1 MSKTLI
7 ILCPPRSF
15 SSVVSTMIGQHPELY
30 GFPELHLFSTDTVE
44 EIIRTKSQRGKIASP
59 GLLRTLAQEH
69 DGIQTT
75 ETVLK
80 AMEWL
85 IARKDWTTEKL
96 FNYLTEL
103 INPKIGVEKT
113 PNTSKKKKYLQRAYK
128 FYPNAYF
135 LHLTRHP
142 LATRKSIV
150 EFAENRAEKQNKSHL
165 SSVKNSPEGL
175 LIWYYM
181 HRNIVN
187 FLKKLPVGQTMRI
200 KGEDLLSYP
209 DLYLPQIAEWLDIS
223 TEKKAINSMKHPE
236 RSPFAYVGPFPCPGG
251 NDPKF
256 MRNPTLRNGIV
267 KEPNLE
273 SFLEQKQWQKEEL
286 KKIASFSDEFKQKIF
301 KLSHSL
307 GYN

>member
-1 MSKTLI
+1 
-7 ILCPPRSF
+7 
-15 SSVVSTMIGQHPELY
+15 MIGQHPELY
-30 GFPELHLFSTDTVE
+30 GFPELHLFSTETVE
-44 EIIRTKSQRGKIASP
+44 EIIKTKYQRGKIASP

-69 DGIQTT
+69 DGIQST

-85 IARKDWTTEKL
+85 IARKDWTTKQL

-113 PNTSKKKKYLQRAYK
+113 PNTSKKKKYLQRAYN
-128 FYPNAYF
+128 FYPDAYF

-150 EFAENRAEKQNKSHL
+150 EFAENRTQKQNKSNI

-181 HRNIVN
+181 HRNIIN
-187 FLKKLPVGQTMRI
+187 FLKTLPVGQTMRI

-223 TEKKAINSMKHPE
+223 TESNAINSMKHPE
-236 RSPFAYVGPFPCPGG
+236 KSPYAYIGPFPCPGG

-256 MRNPTLRNGIV
+256 MRSPTLRNGVV
-267 KEPNLE
+267 KEPYLE
-273 SFLEQKQWQKEEL
+273 TFLEKKQWQPEEI
-286 KKIASFSDEFKQKIF
+286 KKIATSTDEFKHKVL
-301 KLSHSL
+301 KLSNLL